1 MLPPPE
7 TIAALALVAAVAYA
21 LFAITGFGAALLV
34 VPALTFVLPLPVV
47 LPVAVL
53 LDVAAALMLGARVGR
68 ETCWPELKRM
78 VPLSLAGAVCG
89 VTVLVQLPRNASLVA
104 LAVLIAAYA
113 LYSLREGVPARRIA
127 PGWGYVAG
135 FTGGAMGT
143 LFGIGAPPYVICL
156 QRRLFG
162 KEELRATVATMVL
175 FSTGMRLAVFTV
187 AGLVLRR
194 EVLELAGWLLPAV
207 VLGIWAGGRAH
218 VGVSRRAVVRVMS
231 VLLLVASVT
240 LLSRA
245 LA

>member
-1 MLPPPE
+1 LLLSPE
-7 TIAALALVAAVAYA
+7 AITALALVAAAAYA
-21 LFAITGFGAALLV
+21 LFAITGFGAALIV
-34 VPALTFVLPLPVV
+34 VPALSFVLPLPTA

-53 LDVAAALMLGARVGR
+53 LDVAAALMLGVRVRR
-68 ETCWPELKRM
+68 ETRWPELTRM

-113 LYSLREGVPARRIA
+113 VHTLREGEPARRIGMRWA
-127 PGWGYVAG
+127 YVAG

-143 LFGIGAPPYVICL
+143 LFGVGAPPYAIYL
-156 QRRLFG
+156 QRRLFE
-162 KEELRATVATMVL
+162 KDPLRATITTMVL

-194 EVLELAGWLLPAV
+194 EVLELAGWLLPAAA
-207 VLGIWAGGRAH
+207 LGIWAGSRAH
-218 VGVSRRAVVRVMS
+218 VAVSRRAVVRVMS